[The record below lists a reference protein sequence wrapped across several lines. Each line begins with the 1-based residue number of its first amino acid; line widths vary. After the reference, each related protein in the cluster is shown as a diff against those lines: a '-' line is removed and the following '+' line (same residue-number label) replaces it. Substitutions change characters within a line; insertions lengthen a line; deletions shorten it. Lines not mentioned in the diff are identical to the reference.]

1 MRPAQYVIIKHG
13 NNHGAGLKL
22 HSQNS
27 TALEAIPMRCYL
39 QIRLIELQ
47 KKLKATAQLTLR
59 LSRINRHKDLARLY
73 VFLIIEESTHIAPA
87 AA

>member
-1 MRPAQYVIIKHG
+1 
-13 NNHGAGLKL
+13 
-22 HSQNS
+22 
-27 TALEAIPMRCYL
+27 MRCYL

-73 VFLIIEESTHIAPA
+73 AFLIIEESTHIAPA